1 MKKHV
6 NNFEVTGFVAVDA
19 DIRQLASSSVA
30 RFPLSIAQTDNS
42 GKEPKRISAL
52 VSVEMW
58 RKNEN
63 AEVMEQLNKGTLVT
77 VKGFFKPTEWVDKET
92 GELRQRIILAATEV
106 CILDTNEDAPEETE
120 KPKGRGRKKQQ

>member
-19 DIRQLASSSVA
+19 EIRQLASSSVA

-63 AEVMEQLNKGTLVT
+63 AEVMAQLNKGTLVT
-77 VKGFFKPTEWVDKET
+77 VKGLFKPTEWVYKET